1 MVSVEEEETSLAG
14 AGRDSIPDGSHLT
27 VAKILIFRE
36 IIMPKAD
43 TICLLQ
49 KDHYMTRFIGKTCAH
64 NRERNCDIKYGV
76 QTLDPFL
83 LIVKTPGII

>member
-1 MVSVEEEETSLAG
+1 MIRANHLSGGECWVSVEEEQTSLAG
-14 AGRDSIPDGSHLT
+14 TGRDSVPDGSHLT

-43 TICLLQ
+43 PICGHLR

-64 NRERNCDIKYGV
+64 K
-76 QTLDPFL
+76 
-83 LIVKTPGII
+83 